1 MRSRGVLALAVRA
14 VVEARTLA
22 VLAVLVGA
30 GLEGLASLRAGTAV
44 VRLAIRARSLRA
56 HILRGGGLAVT
67 AVAGALLA
75 VVGLAVRARW
85 SAAVATTARGRTP
98 GAWRAPAATVAVGMG
113 RFHWR
118 TV

>member
-1 MRSRGVLALAVRA
+1 MLALAVGA
-14 VVEARTLA
+14 VVEAGTLA

-44 VRLAIRARSLRA
+44 VRLAIRARALRTGVLCGRA
-56 HILRGGGLAVT
+56 LAVT
-67 AVAGALLA
+67 GVAGALLA
-75 VVGLAVRARW
+75 IVGLAVGAGG